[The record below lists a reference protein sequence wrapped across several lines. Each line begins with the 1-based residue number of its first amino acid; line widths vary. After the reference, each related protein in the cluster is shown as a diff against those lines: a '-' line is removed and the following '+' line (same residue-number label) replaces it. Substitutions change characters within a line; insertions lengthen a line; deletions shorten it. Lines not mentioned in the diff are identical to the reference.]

1 MRVPLTG
8 TRSSGKCKLSVT
20 LTSAQILSGRPS
32 SLTNAA
38 CEPEIAVA
46 CLSHSPQMAE
56 DRDRRQ
62 GPAFRRGLA
71 DLTGA
76 VKRFNPTLVIFFGP
90 DHMRALSAIAPC
102 FTVVRSASGYG
113 DWGTARATY
122 DIPAALTAALAEHL
136 VAEGL
141 DIATA
146 GQLALD
152 HGFGQSMGDIFGR
165 LDAVPIIP
173 LVINCVEAPLAT
185 AQRTAVLGEAVGSFV
200 RGKVPGHERVLILA
214 SGGISHAPPSL
225 APGVRNLSEEERYR
239 LIQNSLAA
247 AADAINPKWDRE
259 FLALLAGEN
268 WRSVSEFTDSDL
280 KPAGSGGAEVRTWIA
295 ALFAGGT
302 SLSTVA
308 YEPVPEWITGMGI
321 ATGGLV
327 L

>member
-1 MRVPLTG
+1 LP
-8 TRSSGKCKLSVT
+8 
-20 LTSAQILSGRPS
+20 
-32 SLTNAA
+32 NAA

-56 DRDRRQ
+56 DRDQRQ
-62 GPAFRRGLA
+62 GATFRRGLA

-76 VKRFNPTLVIFFGP
+76 VRRFSPTLVIFFGP
-90 DHMRALSAIAPC
+90 DHMRALSTIAPC
-102 FTVVRSASGYG
+102 FTVVRRATGYG

-122 DIPAALTAALAEHL
+122 DIPAALTGALADHL

-141 DIATA
+141 DIAIAT
-146 GQLALD
+146 QLALD
-152 HGFGQSMGDIFGR
+152 HGFGQSMGDIFGG
-165 LDAVPIIP
+165 LDAIPTIP
-173 LVINCVEAPLAT
+173 LIINCVDAPLAT
-185 AQRTAVLGEAVGSFV
+185 VRRTAALGEAVGSFI
-200 RGKVPGHERVLILA
+200 RGKVPGRDRVLILA

-225 APGVRNLSEEERYR
+225 APGVRDLSEESRYR

-247 AADAINPKWDRE
+247 AADAINPEWDRE

-268 WRSVSEFTDSDL
+268 WRSAGELTHSDL
-280 KPAGSGGAEVRTWIA
+280 EPAGSGGAEVRTWIA

-302 SLSTVA
+302 SLATVA

-321 ATGGLV
+321 AVAGLT